1 MPATKSKTKKPAV
14 THQPPSAMS
23 PQERAAL
30 EARNGRHATNIQ
42 ADTSRLESD
51 SLDAASKVH
60 DFESSIVN
68 CQSSIDEEPGP
79 IDSTRPPIL
88 GPRPGGYQPS
98 QVQVAMQRADERRN
112 LAGLL
117 EFLEARRERIHVRS
131 SCPGSVALRSVKSN
145 ADAIR
150 WILQNLHRVRIV
162 D

>member
-1 MPATKSKTKKPAV
+1 MPATKNKNNRKPPA
-14 THQPPSAMS
+14 TRHQPF
-23 PQERAAL
+23 EV
-30 EARNGRHATNIQ
+30 
-42 ADTSRLESD
+42 DTSGLESG

-60 DFESSIVN
+60 DFADRVN
-68 CQSSIDEEPGP
+68 GESSIDEAPGP
-79 IDSTRPPIL
+79 IDPNRAPIL

-162 D
+162 EEG